1 MSWVLSCFRE
11 VSVYNL
17 NHTSF
22 AQNLNSNNT
31 CLNKCWLLVVLW
43 TVPLYPTGVFV
54 YINIT
59 YKIMLKTFFYLLQ
72 QLTTT
77 PSTWVVS
84 LGVLLWISLLPAHRD
99 AQKQCK
105 KKKYFAGLGSWPL
118 VKRKEEDLK
127 SKNLTQFVYS
137 PLRDWEFME

>member
-1 MSWVLSCFRE
+1 MCLLLDEDCL
-11 VSVYNL
+11 VSADFFISL
-17 NHTSF
+17 
-22 AQNLNSNNT
+22 
-31 CLNKCWLLVVLW
+31 KIIKW
-43 TVPLYPTGVFV
+43 TEIISAKGF
-54 YINIT
+54 
-59 YKIMLKTFFYLLQ
+59 
-72 QLTTT
+72 
-77 PSTWVVS
+77 
-84 LGVLLWISLLPAHRD
+84 SLLPAHRD